1 MPSYLL
7 LLREEPE
14 LFERMPPEEIER
26 AIGRYRAW
34 SDELRASGR
43 YLASDKLTDGEGRV
57 LRPEAGRVRVIDGPY
72 AEAKEVMGGYYAIRA
87 ASYDEAVEIAR
98 GCPHLDYGGT
108 IEVRAIDT
116 LGAPDEAE

>member
-14 LFERMPPEEIER
+14 TFQRLTPAEIER

-34 SDELRASGR
+34 SDELRTAGR

-57 LRPEAGRVRVIDGPY
+57 LRTEGGRVRVLDGPY
-72 AEAKEVMGGYYAIRA
+72 AEAKEVLGGYFAIRA
-87 ASYDEAVEIAR
+87 ASYDEAVEVAR
-98 GCPHLDYGGT
+98 GCPHLGYGGT
-108 IEVRAIDT
+108 IEVRAVDT
-116 LGAPDEAE
+116 LGAPEE